1 MIRDA
6 AETRPLPSGGGPL
19 ALGGIFGSETWL
31 PGGPLIWTNSR
42 WERLRV
48 GLIGLFV
55 SGSDNV
61 WARYV
66 SPGDLGQAFGSC
78 NTGK

>member
-1 MIRDA
+1 MQL
-6 AETRPLPSGGGPL
+6 RPDLSRLEEDLWLSGAYLEVKHGCR
-19 ALGGIFGSETWL
+19 
-31 PGGPLIWTNSR
+31 GPLIWTNSR